1 VLFIFETVEPLTEE
15 EMNNTCEG
23 IDELVYIDLE
33 DATTENAT
41 QGLIDIREAMRNP
54 SKTYI

>member
-1 VLFIFETVEPLTEE
+1 MMKESIGMFFSFLK
-15 EMNNTCEG
+15 NTCEG
-23 IDELVYIDLE
+23 IDELLYIDLE